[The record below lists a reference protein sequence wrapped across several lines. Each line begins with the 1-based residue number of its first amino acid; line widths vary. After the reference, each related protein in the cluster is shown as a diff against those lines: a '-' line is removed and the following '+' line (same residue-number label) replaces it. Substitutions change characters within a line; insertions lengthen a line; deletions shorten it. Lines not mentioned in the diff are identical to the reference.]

1 MTTDP
6 RFTWLFWTVWRRNL
20 FVYRRIW
27 TINFLPPMLE
37 PVFYL
42 LAFGLGFSGLVR
54 EVHWNGQTLSYTE
67 FFAPSMLAATV
78 MWQAFLET
86 SYASFVRM
94 FYQKTYDALLATP
107 LTVEEII
114 IAEIVWGATRAVIA
128 AVLMLTVI
136 ALLGYVPSLHA
147 LAILPI
153 AFLGG
158 LAFGAMGMATTSVTS
173 SIDMFNLPIFLVI
186 TPMFLFSGTFFP
198 LTGLPAWAS
207 GMAQGLPLYHLAELT
222 RSACLGLLD
231 ASSLWHMLALAAC
244 AAIFIPLSLA
254 GMRRRLVK

>member
-1 MTTDP
+1 MKADP
-6 RFTWLFWTVWRRNL
+6 RFTGLFWAVWRRNL
-20 FVYRRIW
+20 RVYRRIW

-42 LAFGLGFSGLVR
+42 AAFGLGFSGLVR
-54 EVHWNGQTLSYTE
+54 EVVWNGLAMPYTD

-114 IAEIVWGATRAVIA
+114 IGEIVWGATRAVIA
-128 AVLMLTVI
+128 AVLMLAVI
-136 ALLGYVPSLHA
+136 AALGYAPSPQA
-147 LAILPI
+147 LAVLPI

-207 GMAQGLPLYHLAELT
+207 TLASTLPLYHLAELT
-222 RSACLGLLD
+222 RSACLGLLGPG
-231 ASSLWHMLALAAC
+231 SLVHGAVLAAF
-244 AAIFIPLSLA
+244 AVVFIALSLA

>member
-1 MTTDP
+1 
-6 RFTWLFWTVWRRNL
+6 
-20 FVYRRIW
+20 
-27 TINFLPPMLE
+27 
-37 PVFYL
+37 
-42 LAFGLGFSGLVR
+42 
-54 EVHWNGQTLSYTE
+54 
-67 FFAPSMLAATV
+67 
-78 MWQAFLET
+78 
-86 SYASFVRM
+86 
-94 FYQKTYDALLATP
+94 
-107 LTVEEII
+107 VEEII

-128 AVLMLTVI
+128 AVLMLVVI

-147 LAILPI
+147 LAVLPI

-198 LTGLPAWAS
+198 LTGLPAWAVAL
-207 GMAQGLPLYHLAELT
+207 AQGLPLYHLAELA

-244 AAIFIPLSLA
+244 AAVFIPLSLA